1 MPTYQTINKMWLNQ
15 SNQLHQVLT
24 QKRPDLWTI
33 STIITICI
41 QAIVSVYR
49 ISVLRVKIHSFILTP
64 ISFWEG
70 CGGSSPRKIHNYSWF
85 SATTNNSAGATV
97 GTFVWSS
104 FFFQKQLVQV
114 ESVNVSKLFSVSV
127 VSVSYLGGQVLLVAV
142 RYGWIVGD
150 VCIVSCLLKFKFS
163 LQLQMFA
170 AVLSRSFNSVMHFPS

>member
-1 MPTYQTINKMWLNQ
+1 M
-15 SNQLHQVLT
+15 
-24 QKRPDLWTI
+24 
-33 STIITICI
+33 
-41 QAIVSVYR
+41 
-49 ISVLRVKIHSFILTP
+49 
-64 ISFWEG
+64 
-70 CGGSSPRKIHNYSWF
+70 
-85 SATTNNSAGATV
+85 
-97 GTFVWSS
+97 WSS